1 MFKINLKLKTLKNCT
16 IHLEIIWKDCKAGN
30 LAHKTQGKNNAQET
44 NTLPQKICLLKEY
57 EVYEVASNLCFCIF
71 QECGSII
78 FIDCA
83 VYV

>member
-16 IHLEIIWKDCKAGN
+16 IHPVIIWMDCKADN
-30 LAHKTQGKNNAQET
+30 LAHKTLGKNNAQET

-71 QECGSII
+71 QECGWII